1 MTIPPQLEFSSISS
15 RSRPLWRRCKPR
27 SGSGCLNVTFR
38 PGAAAWRPQNSESP
52 YAHASLLF
60 TPAPVVRCWAACCCW
75 RLLGAPAAHA
85 DEYTDVNRLISAK
98 QFPQA
103 LASADKYLAAKP
115 RDPQMRFLKGVI
127 QSETAKT
134 AEAIDT
140 FTQITADYPELPE
153 PYNNLA
159 VLYASQSQFDKAR
172 ETLEMA
178 VRLNPRYA
186 TAHENLG
193 DIYARLASQSYSRAL
208 QLNAGNAALSPK
220 LALISQLL
228 APRRARPRR
237 PELRFL
243 TF

>member
-1 MTIPPQLEFSSISS
+1 MPTRAFFSRKPPAFAL
-15 RSRPLWRRCKPR
+15 
-27 SGSGCLNVTFR
+27 GS
-38 PGAAAWRPQNSESP
+38 W
-52 YAHASLLF
+52 LLLL
-60 TPAPVVRCWAACCCW
+60 A
-75 RLLGAPAAHA
+75 LLGAPAAQA
-85 DEYTDVNRLISAK
+85 DEYTDVNRLISGK

-127 QSETAKT
+127 QTETAKT
-134 AEAIDT
+134 GEAIET
-140 FTQITADYPELPE
+140 FTQITTDYPELPE

-193 DIYARLASQSYSRAL
+193 DIYARLASQSYSRAQ
-208 QLNAGNAALSPK
+208 QLNAGNAGLSPK

-228 APRRARPRR
+228 APAAKAATPAKA
-237 PELRFL
+237 P
-243 TF
+243 